1 MKTQFEKTG
10 ECLGTLTVEA
20 EPTAIEGAM
29 KRAARHLAEHAT
41 IPGFRKGKAP
51 YAMVVTQF
59 GEQAVFDEAVE
70 ILGRELYRTALDEHA
85 IEPARAGT
93 LEEVVSR
100 EPLVMRFSVPLAPE
114 VEPGVYREVRVPFA
128 EPLVEEEQVERVLES
143 LRQSQALLAPVDR
156 PAALGDILLAKFSAT
171 IATPEGKTEPI
182 PVSGKGDEDGAVEV
196 ELNENLGGRFPGC
209 GPKLEGIRPG
219 ESREVDFAYP
229 DTFPVERLR
238 SKAAHMQLRCLAVK
252 ERRVPEWSEDIVR
265 AVSDKTTVEEL
276 RVAVREALQAQGRAE
291 AEQGYARAV
300 LDKMIAGGSVRF
312 PHVLVQEEI
321 ERMLRTLESN
331 LQREGATLEVYLKTR
346 PGGREALEKEY
357 EPQARERLVRG
368 LFLGEVAERERLQ
381 VSEEEIAERFRQ
393 TFAGMPGGSDDTRS
407 QQALKDP
414 TLRRLLLEDLR
425 NEKAVRRVAEIG
437 QGRAPD
443 PAPIPAPPEKG
454 ETSAASLDD
463 VEHLGG
469 HHDPP

>member
-1 MKTQFEKTG
+1 MTTQFEKTG
-10 ECLGTLTVEA
+10 ECLGTLTIEA
-20 EPTAIEGAM
+20 EPAAIESAM
-29 KRAARHLAEHAT
+29 KRAARHLAEHAN

-51 YAMVVTQF
+51 YTVVVTQF
-59 GEQAVFDEAVE
+59 GEQAVFDEAIE
-70 ILGRELYRTALDEHA
+70 ILGPELYRKALDEHS

-114 VEPGVYREVRVPFA
+114 IDPGAYREMRVAFE
-128 EPLVEEEQVERVLES
+128 EPPVEQEQVERVLES
-143 LRQSQALLAPVDR
+143 LRQSQALLMPVDR
-156 PAALGDILLAKFSAT
+156 PAATGDILLAKISAN
-171 IATPEGKTEPI
+171 ILTPDGKTEAI
-182 PVSGKGDEDGAVEV
+182 PVAGKGDNEGAVEV

-209 GPKLEGIRPG
+209 GPKLEGIGAG
-219 ESREVDFAYP
+219 ESREVDFTYP

-238 SKAAHMQLRCLAVK
+238 SKPAHLQLHCLAVK
-252 ERRVPEWSEDIVR
+252 ERRVPEWGEEVVR
-265 AVSDKTTVEEL
+265 AVSDKSTLDDL
-276 RVAVREALQAQGRAE
+276 RVAVREALLAQARSE
-291 AEQGYARAV
+291 AEQGYAREV

-312 PHVLVQEEI
+312 PQVLVQEEI

-368 LFLGEVAERERLQ
+368 LFLGEVAEREGLQ
-381 VSEEEIAERFRQ
+381 VSDEEIADRFRQ
-393 TFAGMPGGSDDTRS
+393 TFAGMPGGSDEARS

-414 TLRRLLLEDLR
+414 TLRRLFLEDLL
-425 NEKAVRRVAEIG
+425 NEKAVRRVVEIG

-443 PAPIPAPPEKG
+443 PAPVPNPADKVE
-454 ETSAASLDD
+454 AATA
-463 VEHLGG
+463 
-469 HHDPP
+469 